1 MANKFKD
8 LSNCNAGTE
17 WIGDRDWKDTKEL
30 WKTIHRGDWML
41 VIFKRMNPDD
51 LKELTLAKAH
61 CANLVR
67 HLMIDKRSLNAVD
80 TAIAF
85 GNGTATREELDEAA
99 KQAGLANA
107 AAASVSTES
116 AHAADAAYYA
126 ASANSAPDAVVVSLG
141 TKNFKKA
148 ADICRLYLPYEIWN
162 HPQDAK

>member
-1 MANKFKD
+1 MENKFKD
-8 LSNCNAGTE
+8 LSNCKAGTE
-17 WIGDRDWKDTKEL
+17 WIGDKCWKDSKEL

-41 VIFKRMNPDD
+41 TIFKKMNPDD
-51 LKELTLAKAH
+51 VKELTLAKAH

-67 HLMIDKRSLNAVD
+67 HLMIDKRSLNAIDV
-80 TAIAF
+80 AIAF

-126 ASANSAPDAVVVSLG
+126 ASVNSAPDAVVISLG
-141 TKNFKKA
+141 AKNFKAA
-148 ADICRLYLPYEIWN
+148 ADICRKYLPYDKWN
-162 HPQDAK
+162 VPQDGK